1 MYWFPF
7 NIADYRSSTAHLSN
21 DEDLAFRRLLDM
33 YYDTEL
39 PIPLDSAWLAR
50 RIRVSIQAVES
61 VLSDMFERREDGYHH
76 KRCDAE
82 IVKYQ
87 AFAVSGK
94 RGADIRWGKGSD
106 GGAIGSQSNPNAN
119 NNHNNNNN
127 KNNNTTTK
135 ESRSPKGSR
144 LLIENLPED
153 WFRFCKAER
162 PELDPERT
170 FQQFRDYWIA
180 VAGSKGLKTNWF
192 STWRNWV
199 RNQKMQTGGNGN
211 GKFNIH
217 AYTRNELSKALEQGM
232 AREVVDSGPAQ
243 EVFSDLPSKI
253 HQRFP

>member
-94 RGADIRWGKGSD
+94 RGADIRWGRGGD